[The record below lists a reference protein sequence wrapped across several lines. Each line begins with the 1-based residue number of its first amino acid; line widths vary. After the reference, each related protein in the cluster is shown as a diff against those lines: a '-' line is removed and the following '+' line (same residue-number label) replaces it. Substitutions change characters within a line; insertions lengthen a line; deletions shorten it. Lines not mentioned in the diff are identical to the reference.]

1 MSQKVKTQENG
12 QALVEY
18 VLLLILVGVVAIGAL
33 QLLGGGIGNVYEDI
47 VCGLQ
52 GSCAGA
58 VVDADTDSDESAD
71 ETEEEEEEEEPC
83 STTDTPIFAAQCIG
97 GSVYLTVTSTCEAVS
112 SSSLSIDPDGL
123 LGLDLPIDFTLVK
136 EGSSLTLSSEPIL
149 NIGLCVGVDTSTFSV
164 DGTVYYDD
172 GEVFHITVD

>member
-1 MSQKVKTQENG
+1 MSQKVATQENG

-33 QLLGGGIGNVYEDI
+33 QLLGGGVGNVYEDI
-47 VCGLQ
+47 ICGLE
-52 GSCAGA
+52 GSCADA
-58 VVDADTDSDESAD
+58 VVDADTGSDESAD
-71 ETEEEEEEEEPC
+71 ETEEEEPC
-83 STTDTPIFAAQCIG
+83 STTDTPVFAAQCIG

-123 LGLDLPIDFTLVK
+123 LGLDLPIDVTLVK
-136 EGSSLTLSSEPIL
+136 EGSSLTLSSEPIA
-149 NIGLCVGVDTSTFSV
+149 NIGLCLGVDTSTFSV

-172 GEVFHITVD
+172 GEVVHITVD